1 MARWQSSS
9 HGSPTE
15 EAPEAPTI
23 VSVSTTFYP
32 GAGLSPLPP
41 DLVFLSADTVFFY
54 VHSCQLLSASSTR
67 WKDLIPA
74 TLGGAGPKPL
84 ADSTNGKQKDK
95 VTDVAPIVALPE
107 LSGVLN
113 IALHAVYGVSCAHY
127 SPSAPT
133 VLAAAEALIKYG
145 VPLSKHAASGTPL
158 FETILS
164 LSPVAP
170 LEFYTLAARNGLE
183 DLAVQVSSHLLSCH
197 IADLSDEAVE
207 KMGAVYLKRMVFL
220 HLGRIDALKRLLLP
234 PPQMHPATPECDF
247 IEQKKLT
254 RAWALASAYIAWDA
268 RPGEFLG
275 GSDSRGMG

>member
-74 TLGGAGPKPL
+74 TLGGAAPKPL

-183 DLAVQVSSHLLSCH
+183 GPRGASVFAFAVMPHRRLVRRGGREDGRSLSQANGVPALRKDRRVEEATSSTT
-197 IADLSDEAVE
+197 SDAP
-207 KMGAVYLKRMVFL
+207 R
-220 HLGRIDALKRLLLP
+220 
-234 PPQMHPATPECDF
+234 
-247 IEQKKLT
+247 
-254 RAWALASAYIAWDA
+254 DA
-268 RPGEFLG
+268 RV
-275 GSDSRGMG
+275 